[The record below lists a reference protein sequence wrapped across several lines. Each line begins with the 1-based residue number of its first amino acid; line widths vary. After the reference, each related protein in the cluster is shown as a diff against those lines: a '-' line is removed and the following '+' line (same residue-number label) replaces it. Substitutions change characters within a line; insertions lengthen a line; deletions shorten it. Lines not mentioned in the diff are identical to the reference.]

1 MTEVF
6 AIVECLVTYED
17 GTSEI
22 RRPSFHEVTA
32 GFASVDKVSVVNYL
46 RSNLNSVRRIEV
58 LDTLYF
64 KSKNDYE
71 NYLNSQLNARP

>member
-1 MTEVF
+1 MSEVY

-22 RRPSFHEVTA
+22 RRPTFSEV
-32 GFASVDKVSVVNYL
+32 SVGLAQVNHVSVVNYL
-46 RSNLNSVRRIEV
+46 RENLQNVRRIEV

-64 KSKNDYE
+64 RSKDDY
-71 NYLNSQLNARP
+71 NKYIAGQ

>member
-6 AIVECLVTYED
+6 TIVECLVTYEN

-22 RRPSFHEVTA
+22 RRPTFHEISV
-32 GFASVDKVSVVNYL
+32 GLASVNHVSVINYL
-46 RSNLNSVRRIEV
+46 RSNLKDIRRIEV

-64 KSKNDYE
+64 RSKQDYDD
-71 NYLNSQLNARP
+71 YLKTI